1 MLVNRVRSLPFHLYL
16 SLRGGRGQRVEGKGR
31 KGRNGS
37 KGGGRREG
45 NGSVAEYEWRVRNGR
60 REGEKE
66 GAGEPYNDGL
76 QVLFPAQR
84 REQRG

>member
-1 MLVNRVRSLPFHLYL
+1 MD
-16 SLRGGRGQRVEGKGR
+16 GKGR
-31 KGRNGS
+31 KERE
-37 KGGGRREG
+37 GGKREG

-60 REGEKE
+60 REGWRE